1 MQKLTKYLIYLISII
16 TTSLFLIVAISENTN
31 LAHNIY
37 KTKIVNE
44 IEAITSLKV
53 KIDSVKVK
61 WNGLTPKFSLIK
73 ISLHNKNEKDIL
85 LEGHELIVSLDLFK
99 SILEQK
105 IIPTELN
112 LVKSNIKLVYLENSL
127 YLKNYDI
134 FNFRDDENNSSVNT
148 NNETLKFRISNSEV
162 IIKNYSSKEDTSIR
176 RSP

>member
-73 ISLHNKNEKDIL
+73 ISLHNKNEKDLL
-85 LEGHELIVSLDLFK
+85 LEGNELIVSLDLFK
-99 SILEQK
+99 SILEQ
-105 IIPTELN
+105 
-112 LVKSNIKLVYLENSL
+112 
-127 YLKNYDI
+127 
-134 FNFRDDENNSSVNT
+134 R
-148 NNETLKFRISNSEV
+148 
-162 IIKNYSSKEDTSIR
+162 
-176 RSP
+176 

>member
-16 TTSLFLIVAISENTN
+16 TTSLFLVVAISENTN
-31 LAHNIY
+31 LVHNIY

-44 IEAITSLKV
+44 IETITSLKV

-73 ISLHNKNEKDIL
+73 ISLHNKNEKDLL
-85 LEGHELIVSLDLFK
+85 LEGNELIVSLDLFK

-162 IIKNYSSKEDTSIR
+162 IIKN
-176 RSP
+176 